1 MAKVLKTS
9 GRFVWYGISA
19 GLVGVYALTK
29 APAMQTGLSPEALQG
44 VGGALLL
51 LAGFNFMRSAETKSV
66 DAESSATRI
75 EPLVSS
81 RSLDTETFPT
91 SAAKSPIPS
100 IQPRDPSTSVQQPA
114 RSAAMPIA
122 ISPNSEQVENP
133 LPAPKTLLED
143 PAFRLALGYAKAI
156 AQQTGTGTLNN
167 AIMLLGIAKAPKNDM
182 PKPVNALL
190 AEETQLIGILAN
202 AINFPIDTA
211 IEPATEIKLPLDPG
225 LRKTIGSKE
234 INSILLLTRR
244 LFQETDIVYE
254 ELPEKIKLLAERDD
268 FRAVLSY
275 AAKISEH
282 HGMAEVSA
290 EALVVGAVVAQRAGA
305 LVNRPSILAHLHS
318 NADSIKELLVARG
331 WQDSEID
338 FPSSSSVSTTLPL
351 SKDIVEAV
359 SEADDVSD
367 PFMVALNVGLGSAVR
382 LKLKRRIAYH
392 EAGHAVVS
400 LVLRPD
406 VQITE
411 VSLIEKD
418 DSDGHVAYEGSSPY
432 FSRPTSRRDFM
443 MTMSVL
449 LAGRGA
455 EQAKFGHDAIDA
467 GATSDLQSATK
478 LAWQAIA
485 EWGLDPDFGP
495 VNLPA
500 LASMNNVKAG
510 WLWDLAQQRLQAVMK
525 ETAGRTELILNENW
539 QTVEAI
545 ALAVLAKDRLTQ
557 DEVMELAQGLSDPQS
572 SAARH

>member
-1 MAKVLKTS
+1 
-9 GRFVWYGISA
+9 
-19 GLVGVYALTK
+19 
-29 APAMQTGLSPEALQG
+29 MQTGLSPEALQG

-66 DAESSATRI
+66 DAESTARRI
-75 EPLVSS
+75 DPVVSS
-81 RSLDTETFPT
+81 RSLDTETSPW
-91 SAAKSPIPS
+91 SAAKSPMPIT
-100 IQPRDPSTSVQQPA
+100 QPRDPSPSAQQPA

-122 ISPNSEQVENP
+122 ISPNSEQAENP
-133 LPAPKTLLED
+133 SAAPKALLED
-143 PAFRLALGYAKAI
+143 PAFSLALGYAKAI
-156 AQQTGTGTLNN
+156 AQQTGTGTLNS
-167 AIMLLGIAKAPKNDM
+167 AIILLGIAKAPKNDM

-190 AEETQLIGILAN
+190 AEKTQLIGGLAT
-202 AINFPIDTA
+202 AINFPMDA
-211 IEPATEIKLPLDPG
+211 ALEPATDVKLPLEPG
-225 LRKTIGSKE
+225 LRKLIGSKE
-234 INSILLLTRR
+234 VNTLLILI
-244 LFQETDIVYE
+244 QQIIKQIDVDDN
-254 ELPEKIKLLAERDD
+254 ELPEKLKELTRRDD
-268 FRAVLSY
+268 FNVVLSY

-305 LVNRPSILAHLHS
+305 LVNRPSISAHLHS